1 MLRGGANTSNGGS
14 KPTPAEKL
22 TPSTQ
27 LLLAF
32 SVEGKGATDA
42 FSGLDAEF
50 RDAKPAKL
58 LTLLPLR
65 PSAVLISCMLL
76 CGLPAYGRQAS
87 SPETTIRVQ
96 TSEVLVPTLVEMPS
110 GEIVYGL
117 GPTDFQLMDN
127 GVLQQLHV
135 DDDLDNEPVSVVVA
149 VEKGRMAALEFDK
162 INRLAPLI
170 DLFLGDGSSEA
181 AFVSFDSKPQLVV
194 PFTRDED
201 RLGHELRRME
211 PGDGGAAILDSVG
224 YAVKLLEERPKD
236 YRRVLLLIS
245 ETRDHGSRE
254 MDAQRVVEQIGISN
268 TLVLSVTFSPS
279 KALLLHDMKDGG
291 QSAGVADL
299 LTPLMMAVQSMRK
312 NVAREIALMS
322 GGEYAPF
329 TTERGFEARVQEV
342 AKHARNRYLLSFR
355 PKDETPGLHVLE
367 VQLTRNL
374 GARVVARTSY
384 WALEKQPDGFAN
396 SVTQPGSR

>member
-1 MLRGGANTSNGGS
+1 LSI
-14 KPTPAEKL
+14 
-22 TPSTQ
+22 
-27 LLLAF
+27 
-32 SVEGKGATDA
+32 
-42 FSGLDAEF
+42 
-50 RDAKPAKL
+50 
-58 LTLLPLR
+58 LPRLQGR
-65 PSAVLISCMLL
+65 LVISCVLL
-76 CGLPAYGRQAS
+76 VAWHAQAQQAPV
-87 SPETTIRVQ
+87 PETTIRVQ

-117 GPTDFQLMDN
+117 GPTDFELTDN
-127 GVLQQLHV
+127 GVPQQLHV

-194 PFTRDED
+194 PFTKDED

-211 PGDGGAAILDSVG
+211 PGDGGAAILDTVG

-245 ETRDHGSRE
+245 ETRDHGSRDE
-254 MDAQRVVEQIGISN
+254 DAQRVVEQIGISN

-279 KALLLHDMKDGG
+279 KALLLHDLKDGG
-291 QSAGVADL
+291 QSASMADL
-299 LTPLMMAVQSMRK
+299 LTPLMMAVQAMRK
-312 NVAREIALMS
+312 NVARQIALMS

-329 TTERGFEARVQEV
+329 TTERGFEDRVQEV

-355 PKDETPGLHVLE
+355 ASDSSPGLHVLE
-367 VQLTRNL
+367 VRLTRDL
-374 GARVVARTSY
+374 GARVVARESY
-384 WALEKQPDGFAN
+384 WALDKQAQTV
-396 SVTQPGSR
+396 SPGP

>member
-1 MLRGGANTSNGGS
+1 
-14 KPTPAEKL
+14 L
-22 TPSTQ
+22 T
-27 LLLAF
+27 F
-32 SVEGKGATDA
+32 
-42 FSGLDAEF
+42 
-50 RDAKPAKL
+50 
-58 LTLLPLR
+58 LPLDFR
-65 PSAVLISCMLL
+65 HLITCALL
-76 CGLPAYGRQAS
+76 FGSPAYGLQAS

-149 VEKGRMAALEFDK
+149 VEKGRMAALEFEK

-194 PFTRDED
+194 PFTRDAD

-245 ETRDHGSRE
+245 ETRDHGSRD
-254 MDAQRVVEQIGISN
+254 MDAQRVVEQIGVSN

-291 QSAGVADL
+291 QSSSMADL

-312 NVAREIALMS
+312 NVAREIALLS

-355 PKDETPGLHVLE
+355 PKDETPGLHMLE

-384 WALEKQPDGFAN
+384 WALEKQAGAASP
-396 SVTQPGSR
+396 TP